1 MDYKTPIYTEFAV
14 IGVMAFVYAF
24 IPESPY
30 WCAMRGK
37 HDQGV
42 KVIRFLNGGIE
53 GYDVEYHYNI
63 IRRSVEKENAYQKQ
77 QFGEG
82 KGFLQELAN
91 VKEVLTGVNGVS
103 SLLLHLDRADSQFR
117 TLIAFWPA
125 FLQQLAGLAVV
136 SRHSPIY
143 CADIYISVEQLLILL
158 CLYRWLRRSLHLLS
172 SPFVS
177 LPSSPRSQRSFS
189 FQFAS

>member
-1 MDYKTPIYTEFAV
+1 MPIYTEFAM
-14 IGVMAFVYAF
+14 IGIMAIVYAI

-30 WCAMRGK
+30 WCAARGK
-37 HDQGV
+37 HEEGV

-53 GYDVEYHYNI
+53 GYDVEYHYDI
-63 IRRSVEKENAYQKQ
+63 IKRSVEKETAYQKQ
-77 QFGEG
+77 MFGEG

-103 SLLLHLDRADSQFR
+103 TAAGDPDRADEQFR

-136 SRHSPIY
+136 CY
-143 CADIYISVEQLLILL
+143 T
-158 CLYRWLRRSLHLLS
+158 S
-172 SPFVS
+172 SITDLF
-177 LPSSPRSQRSFS
+177 L
-189 FQFAS
+189 AS